1 MPSDPYTV
9 LRALLR
15 AEAVRS
21 APKARPEQHPE
32 RGRDPK
38 GGERHRPKAPETD

>member
-21 APKARPEQHPE
+21 APKTRPEQHPE

-38 GGERHRPKAPETD
+38 GGEQHRPKAPETD

>member
-15 AEAVRS
+15 AEAART
-21 APKARPEQHPE
+21 APKPNPEQPPEPGRKPTTGDRQPPPHPE
-32 RGRDPK
+32 RD
-38 GGERHRPKAPETD
+38 